1 MKVNGVVEKVT
12 AFVTRERDGVRELLV
27 FKHPKAGIQIPA
39 GTVEDGENPETAV
52 KREVYEETGLQNVK
66 IEKSLGYIENELEE
80 GERIIAQATQVY
92 IKPNLSS
99 IPYKEK
105 LTRGL
110 TVDYNSTHKDFSYVS
125 YVEYDRFPNP
135 TCVLYN
141 ITGWVPNENLS
152 SQKARHFFQLTTLKE
167 TVDEWEVKSDR
178 DHIFKLYWTPLSP
191 KPRIVSQQDKWLD
204 FVYEKIH

>member
-27 FKHPKAGIQIPA
+27 FKHPKAGIQIPTGA
-39 GTVEDGENPETAV
+39 VEDGENPETAV

-125 YVEYDRFPNP
+125 YVEYDKFPNP
-135 TCVLYN
+135 PCVLYN
-141 ITGWVPNENLS
+141 ITG
-152 SQKARHFFQLTTLKE
+152 
-167 TVDEWEVKSDR
+167 
-178 DHIFKLYWTPLSP
+178 
-191 KPRIVSQQDKWLD
+191 
-204 FVYEKIH
+204 